1 MENTFFKVAN
11 ALANNQ
17 SVDQIASMFGIP
29 KSRVIAIANSIDDP
43 EEAYRMQIEQAFF
56 DEHGI

>member
-17 SVDQIASMFGIP
+17 SVDQIASVFNIP
-29 KSRVIAIANSIDDP
+29 KSRVIAIADSIDDS